1 MKVKLRTLKTVFA
14 CVVMSYNLQAFAEV
28 VVITNKAMPVSNLS
42 QEEVYRIYLGKSK
55 FLSNGSKVI
64 PVDQRVG
71 SPARNKF
78 YSDVIKKSDTE
89 MKSYWARVIFTGQGN
104 PPIQESDDNAVKE
117 LVSKNPN
124 CIGYIDRS
132 AVDNSVKVVFTAP

>member
-1 MKVKLRTLKTVFA
+1 MKVKNCFIKTA
-14 CVVMSYNLQAFAEV
+14 ITSVMLSWTVHAYAEV
-28 VVITNKAMPVSNLS
+28 VVITNKALPVSSLS
-42 QEEVYRIYLGKSK
+42 QDEIYRIYLGKSK
-55 FLSNGSKVI
+55 FLSNGQKVI
-64 PVDQRVG
+64 PVDQRIG

-89 MKSYWARVIFTGQGN
+89 MKSYWAKVMFTGQGN
-104 PPIQESDDNAVKE
+104 PPIQESDNNSVKE